1 MLKDKID
8 SGAFLLLQ
16 CSLVE
21 SSESNCEFVVVVVR
35 SLAFFRETGPEKTC
49 KNKGTQ
55 HTNKQETFD
64 ADQRSQTNK
73 KNLLRFIQVYK
84 LL

>member
-21 SSESNCEFVVVVVR
+21 SSEPNCEFVVVVVH
-35 SLAFFRETGPEKTC
+35 SLAEYSVLGKSHAVSLDDSVR
-49 KNKGTQ
+49 
-55 HTNKQETFD
+55 TFVD
-64 ADQRSQTNK
+64 ILVVD
-73 KNLLRFIQVYK
+73 
-84 LL
+84 